1 MTCPVMGVF
10 LREILSSKGF
20 GYKTAANM
28 TIKCSQ
34 YDETYLG
41 NQLLKISQFVTGNFK
56 LPVTTGGHF
65 YIAVDSGVSRVEATA
80 MGFDSEYK

>member
-41 NQLLKISQFVTGNFK
+41 N
-56 LPVTTGGHF
+56 
-65 YIAVDSGVSRVEATA
+65 
-80 MGFDSEYK
+80 